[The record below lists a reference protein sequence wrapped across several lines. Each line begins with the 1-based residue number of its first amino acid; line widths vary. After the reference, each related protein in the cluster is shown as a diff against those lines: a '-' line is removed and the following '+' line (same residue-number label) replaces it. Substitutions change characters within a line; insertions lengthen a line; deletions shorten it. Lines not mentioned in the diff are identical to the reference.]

1 MILADKIIMLRK
13 KSGWSQEEL
22 ANQMD
27 VSRQSVSKWE
37 SAMSVPDLGKILKLS
52 EIFGVSTDYLLKDEV
67 ELEED
72 QIQEVDT
79 TDQAARRISLEQAN
93 DFLSVKEQTAKW
105 IAFATFLCIIS
116 PIPLLLLS
124 AASEFGQLSISDNL
138 AVGLGLILLILI
150 LVPAV
155 SLFIICG
162 KKTETFEFLE
172 NESID
177 TAYGVSSMVGER
189 RSRYSNTHTKYNVL
203 GTCLC
208 ILSVIPIFVSILL
221 PENTMQGFYMVSAVA
236 LNLLLVGI
244 GVVFFIIAGINW
256 ASMQKLLEEGEYTKK
271 QKAMNQGTENLSAVY
286 WLIVT
291 AIYLGYSLITDKW
304 NSSWI
309 IWPVAGVVFAA
320 LIVTYQA
327 VRSKENKT

>member
-22 ANQMD
+22 ADQMN

-37 SAMSVPDLGKILKLS
+37 SAMSIPDLGKILKLS

-67 ELEED
+67 ELEAD
-72 QIQEVDT
+72 QIQDADT
-79 TDQAARRISLEQAN
+79 TEHSVHRISLEQAN
-93 DFLSVKEQTAKW
+93 EFLSVKEQTAKW

-124 AASEFGQLSISDNL
+124 AASGFGQLSISENL
-138 AVGLGLILLILI
+138 AAGIGLILLILF

-162 KKTETFEFLE
+162 KKTEIYEYLE

-189 RSRYSNTHTKYNVL
+189 QSQYSDTHTKYNVL

-208 ILSVIPIFVSILL
+208 ILSVIPIFASVLL
-221 PENTMQGFYMVSAVA
+221 PENMMQGFYMVIAVT
-236 LNLLLVGI
+236 LTMVLVGI

-256 ASMQKLLEEGEYTKK
+256 ASLQKLLEKGDYTKK
-271 QKAMNQGTENLSAVY
+271 KKAMNQGAENLSAAY

-291 AIYLGYSLITDKW
+291 AIYLGYSLITHKW
-304 NSSWI
+304 GSSWI
-309 IWPVAGVVFAA
+309 VWPVAGVVFAA

-327 VRSKENKT
+327 IRSKENKA